1 MSVNKAQLKREGNE
15 LCTKSKE
22 RSVFRS
28 GYRKKRKD
36 LPFEIL
42 CCRVTHIHTHT
53 HKCCQAFTLLS
64 FSLSLS
70 FFHSLSLPLFAF
82 GLAGLLELS
91 LNQLPFDF
99 ESSVAH
105 LIEESQPE
113 SPAKPQ
119 PLGSML
125 RSAATLQRRV
135 KLRSRKKKRNNK
147 MMTTATTTTSSSLLD
162 AATATKKKLSVVVQ
176 STSASSSSLLLQQR
190 KSSAATLARNAEQ
203 RDDGKLQCPQ
213 CPNAYTRLSALKRHI
228 EFECGMLENFY
239 CEVCDAGFKRKDSLN
254 RHCKVKKHITKYLC

>member
-1 MSVNKAQLKREGNE
+1 MLS
-15 LCTKSKE
+15 CDT
-22 RSVFRS
+22 
-28 GYRKKRKD
+28 
-36 LPFEIL
+36 
-42 CCRVTHIHTHT
+42 HTHT
-53 HKCCQAFTLLS
+53 HSQVLS
-64 FSLSLS
+64 SFYLALCLSLS
-70 FFHSLSLPLFAF
+70 FFHSLSLFLSAF

-91 LNQLPFDF
+91 LNQLPFVF

-147 MMTTATTTTSSSLLD
+147 MMTTTTTTTTSSSLLD

>member
-1 MSVNKAQLKREGNE
+1 M
-15 LCTKSKE
+15 
-22 RSVFRS
+22 
-28 GYRKKRKD
+28 
-36 LPFEIL
+36 
-42 CCRVTHIHTHT
+42 
-53 HKCCQAFTLLS
+53 
-64 FSLSLS
+64 
-70 FFHSLSLPLFAF
+70 
-82 GLAGLLELS
+82 
-91 LNQLPFDF
+91 
-99 ESSVAH
+99 AH

-113 SPAKPQ
+113 SPAKSQ

-147 MMTTATTTTSSSLLD
+147 MMTTATTTTSSSSLLD

>member
-28 GYRKKRKD
+28 GYRKKKD

-64 FSLSLS
+64 VSLS

-113 SPAKPQ
+113 SPAKSQ

-135 KLRSRKKKRNNK
+135 KLRSRKKKRINK
-147 MMTTATTTTSSSLLD
+147 MMTTTTTTTSSSLLD

>member
-1 MSVNKAQLKREGNE
+1 MSVNKAQLKREENE

-22 RSVFRS
+22 RRVFCS
-28 GYRKKRKD
+28 GYRKRKD

-42 CCRVTHIHTHT
+42 CCRVTHTHT
-53 HKCCQAFTLLS
+53 SVVKLLPC
-64 FSLSLS
+64 SLSLS
-70 FFHSLSLPLFAF
+70 LFHSFYHSLSLPLFAF

-125 RSAATLQRRV
+125 RSSATLQRRV
-135 KLRSRKKKRNNK
+135 KLRSRKKKRNNR
-147 MMTTATTTTSSSLLD
+147 MTTTTTTTSSSMLD

>member
-1 MSVNKAQLKREGNE
+1 MLS
-15 LCTKSKE
+15 C
-22 RSVFRS
+22 
-28 GYRKKRKD
+28 D
-36 LPFEIL
+36 
-42 CCRVTHIHTHT
+42 THT
-53 HKCCQAFTLLS
+53 YTHSQVLS
-64 FSLSLS
+64 SFYLALCLSL
-70 FFHSLSLPLFAF
+70 FHSSILSLSLPLFAF

-125 RSAATLQRRV
+125 RSSATLQRRV
-135 KLRSRKKKRNNK
+135 KLRSRKKKRNNR
-147 MMTTATTTTSSSLLD
+147 MTTTTTTTTSSSMLD

>member
-1 MSVNKAQLKREGNE
+1 M
-15 LCTKSKE
+15 
-22 RSVFRS
+22 
-28 GYRKKRKD
+28 
-36 LPFEIL
+36 
-42 CCRVTHIHTHT
+42 
-53 HKCCQAFTLLS
+53 
-64 FSLSLS
+64 
-70 FFHSLSLPLFAF
+70 
-82 GLAGLLELS
+82 
-91 LNQLPFDF
+91 
-99 ESSVAH
+99 AH

-113 SPAKPQ
+113 SPAKSQ

>member
-1 MSVNKAQLKREGNE
+1 MLS
-15 LCTKSKE
+15 CDT
-22 RSVFRS
+22 
-28 GYRKKRKD
+28 
-36 LPFEIL
+36 
-42 CCRVTHIHTHT
+42 HTHT
-53 HKCCQAFTLLS
+53 LTSVVKLLPCS
-64 FSLSLS
+64 LSLSLS

-99 ESSVAH
+99 ESTVAH

-113 SPAKPQ
+113 SPAKSQ

-147 MMTTATTTTSSSLLD
+147 MMTTTTTTTSSSLLD

-176 STSASSSSLLLQQR
+176 STSAASSSLLLQQR

-254 RHCKVKKHITKYLC
+254 RHCKVKKHIAKYLC